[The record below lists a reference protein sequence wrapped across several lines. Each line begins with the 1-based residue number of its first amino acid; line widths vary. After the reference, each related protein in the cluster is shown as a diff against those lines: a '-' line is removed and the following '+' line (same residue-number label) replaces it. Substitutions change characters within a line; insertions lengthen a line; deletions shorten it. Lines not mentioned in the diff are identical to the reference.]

1 LTKTSRNRRFALAA
15 VLSVAVLALVPAALA
30 AQAGKGGGSGAK
42 TTGASLKFSSPTVVV
57 GQQYQVTGSGFAANT
72 WVTVGAHFPDT
83 TYWASQVTDGSGN
96 LNLTFTATSAGQVYH
111 EAKQLSNNG
120 TTLRPKASATLTV
133 NP

>member
-1 LTKTSRNRRFALAA
+1 LTKISRNRRFALAA

-30 AQAGKGGGSGAK
+30 GKGGGGAGSGA
-42 TTGASLKFSSPTVVV
+42 TTSASLKFSSPTVVV

-83 TYWASQVTDGSGN
+83 TYWASQVTDSSGN

-111 EAKQLSNNG
+111 EAQQLSNNG
-120 TTLRPKASATLTV
+120 RTLRLKASATLTV